1 MTNPNI
7 TRMSTLYAPTLKED
21 PTDAEIASHKLLL
34 RAGFIRKTAAGIYTF
49 LPLGKRVLSK
59 IENIVREEM
68 DACGAQEIR
77 MPMLQPEE
85 LWQESGRADA
95 YGPER
100 MRLNDRHDHEFCL
113 GPTHEELITALVRAE
128 LRSYK
133 ATAAEHV
140 SDSNEVPRRD
150 SPALRPAAQPRVRHE
165 GWLQLPRF
173 PGVAAGRIRQDVCGL
188 RAHLRALRA

>member
-1 MTNPNI
+1 MT
-7 TRMSTLYAPTLKED
+7 RAMYMSKLYAPTLKED
-21 PTDAEIASHKLLL
+21 PADAELASHRLLL
-34 RAGFIRKTAAGIYTF
+34 RAGMIRKEAAGLYSY
-49 LPLGKRVLSK
+49 LPLAWRSIRK

-128 LRSYK
+128 LRSY
-133 ATAAEHV
+133 
-140 SDSNEVPRRD
+140 
-150 SPALRPAAQPRVRHE
+150 
-165 GWLQLPRF
+165 
-173 PGVAAGRIRQDVCGL
+173 GR
-188 RAHLRALRA
+188 

>member
-1 MTNPNI
+1 MNNANI
-7 TRMSTLYAPTLKED
+7 TRMSALYAPTLKED

-49 LPLGKRVLSK
+49 LPLGKRVLTK

-113 GPTHEELITALVRAE
+113 GP
-128 LRSYK
+128 
-133 ATAAEHV
+133 AEHV
-140 SDSNEVPRRD
+140 SDPGEVPRRD
-150 SPALRPAAQPRVRHE
+150 PPALRSSAQPRVRHE
-165 GWLQLPRF
+165 GRLQLP
-173 PGVAAGRIRQDVCGL
+173 
-188 RAHLRALRA
+188 